1 MEWRSVRVN
10 DWSNDNLQ
18 PGDLVHIWSGSNQL
32 RVWSHEHS
40 PTVGIV
46 LSLNKP
52 PVGSLQIYDAQI
64 LIEGSVVNVYRQ
76 NMYRITDDGDGEGQ
90 RQQVCKPATGV
101 V

>member
-1 MEWRSVRVN
+1 VREEMN

-18 PGDLVHIWSGSNQL
+18 PGDLVHIWSGSNQSL
-32 RVWSHEHS
+32 VWSSPHS

-90 RQQVCKPATGV
+90 CRQVCKPASGV

>member
-10 DWSNDNLQ
+10 DWSNDNLVV
-18 PGDLVHIWSGSNQL
+18 GDLVHIWSGTGSL
-32 RVWSHEHS
+32 RVWSSEHS
-40 PTVGIV
+40 PTTGIV

-52 PVGSLQIYDAQI
+52 PRGSLQIYDAQV
-64 LIEGSVVNVYRQ
+64 LIEGTVVNVYRQ

-90 RQQVCKPATGV
+90 RGQACKPATTV

>member
-18 PGDLVHIWSGSNQL
+18 PGDLVHIWSQSQQQ
-32 RVWSHEHS
+32 RVWSSEHS
-40 PTVGIV
+40 PTTGIV

-52 PVGSLQIYDAQI
+52 PRGSLQIYDAQV
-64 LIEGSVVNVYRQ
+64 LIHGTVINVYRQ
-76 NMYRITDDGDGEGQ
+76 NMYRITDDGDEASL

>member
-1 MEWRSVRVN
+1 MEWRSLRVN

-18 PGDLVHIWSGSNQL
+18 VGDLVQ
-32 RVWSHEHS
+32 VWSPGQGLLVYNRPEVAM
-40 PTVGIV
+40 TGIV

-64 LIEGSVVNVYRQ
+64 LIEGTVVNVYRQ

-90 RQQVCKPATGV
+90 CQQACKPATGV

>member
-18 PGDLVHIWSGSNQL
+18 PGDLVHIWSSEN
-32 RVWSHEHS
+32 S
-40 PTVGIV
+40 PLVGIV

-64 LIEGSVVNVYRQ
+64 LIGGTVFNVYRQ
-76 NMYRITDDGDGEGQ
+76 NMYRITDQ
-90 RQQVCKPATGV
+90 S
-101 V
+101 

>member
-1 MEWRSVRVN
+1 MN

-18 PGDLVHIWSGSNQL
+18 PGDLVHIWSSSNQL
-32 RVWSHEHS
+32 RVWSSEHS
-40 PTVGIV
+40 PAVGIV

-90 RQQVCKPATGV
+90 CRQVCKPAAAV

>member
-1 MEWRSVRVN
+1 MEWRSLRVN

-18 PGDLVHIWSGSNQL
+18 VGDLVHIWSSSNQL
-32 RVWSHEHS
+32 RVWSSEQS

-52 PVGSLQIYDAQI
+52 PRGSLQIYDAQI
-64 LIEGSVVNVYRQ
+64 LIEGTVVNVYRQ

-90 RQQVCKPATGV
+90 CQQVCKPATTV